1 MRQDEYLQMA
11 YRQMMRLKALVDQ
24 LLKDAT
30 EGVDLTRLQLMM
42 MKYVQS
48 APMSIGEL
56 TKTSGMDQGNVSST
70 CKKLENRG
78 WLERKRSEKDERV
91 VMVSLSEKGKTIL
104 SQIEQYAYTCA
115 NQAFSSIQED
125 EIKMLLTSMGRVI
138 KSLEEVLKKGEAY
151 VQL

>member
-24 LLKDAT
+24 LLKDDT

>member
-125 EIKMLLTSMGRVI
+125 EIKMLLTSMGRII

>member
-1 MRQDEYLQMA
+1 MRQDECLQMA

>member
-70 CKKLENRG
+70 CKKQENRG

-125 EIKMLLTSMGRVI
+125 EIKMLLTSMGRII

>member
-78 WLERKRSEKDERV
+78 WLERKRSEKDEF
-91 VMVSLSEKGKTIL
+91 
-104 SQIEQYAYTCA
+104 
-115 NQAFSSIQED
+115 AFF
-125 EIKMLLTSMGRVI
+125 T
-138 KSLEEVLKKGEAY
+138 
-151 VQL
+151 